1 MSLSVAAQAV
11 HGQLHGADAIFTGVS
26 TDTRTIRA
34 GDLFVALTG
43 PNFDGHNFIV
53 QAANAGAVGS
63 FVSRKLDLAL
73 PQVQVDDTRL
83 ALGRL
88 ASAWRARFNIPVV
101 AVTGSNGKTTVK
113 NMIAAIL
120 SVRGPTLATIG
131 NLNND
136 IGVPLTLLRLRE
148 SDHHAVIEMGMNHAG
163 EIDYLTHLACPTVAL
178 VNNAAAAHLA
188 GLGSVEAVARAKGEI
203 FSGLSSDGTA
213 IINADDP
220 HAALWRGLAGTRRI
234 LSFGMEQP
242 ADVSATCV
250 LNESGSTLQL
260 QTPYGGITMR
270 LPLLGRHNAMNALA
284 ASSAALA
291 AGASLAD
298 IQAGLEK
305 LKAVSGRLEVKAG
318 TQGARVLDDSY
329 NANPGSLAAGIE
341 VLRNASGERVLVF
354 GDMGELGDTAAS
366 LHQRVGELAKKVG
379 IEHLFAVGPLSRAA
393 VEAFGPN
400 GRHFDSHEA
409 LVETL
414 RPMMHS
420 NMTVLVKGSRSM
432 KMERIVAGIVDTV
445 AGAA

>member
-1 MSLSVAAQAV
+1 MTLSAAAQAV
-11 HGQLHGADAIFTGVS
+11 HGELQGADATFTGVS
-26 TDTRTIRA
+26 TDTRTIKA
-34 GDLFVALTG
+34 GDLFVALVG
-43 PNFDGHNFIV
+43 PNFDGHNFV
-53 QAANAGAVGS
+53 AQAANAGAVGAL
-63 FVSRKLDLAL
+63 VGRALDTPLA
-73 PQVQVDDTRL
+73 QVRVDDTRL

-88 ASAWRARFNIPVV
+88 AVAWRARFRIPVV

-120 SVRGPTLATIG
+120 SERGPTLATLG

-136 IGVPLTLLRLRE
+136 IGVPLTLLRLRD
-148 SDHHAVIEMGMNHAG
+148 SDRYAVIEMGMNHAG
-163 EIDYLTHLACPTVAL
+163 EIDTLTHLARPTVAL

-203 FSGLSSDGTA
+203 FAGLTADGTA

-220 HAALWRGLAGTRRI
+220 HAGLWRQLAGARRM

-242 ADVSATCV
+242 ADVRASCV
-250 LNESGSTLQL
+250 LNDNGSTIQL
-260 QTPYGGITMR
+260 QTPIGGITMR

-305 LKAVSGRLEVKAG
+305 LKAVSGRLEVKPGA
-318 TQGARVLDDSY
+318 QGARVLDDSY

-354 GDMGELGDTAAS
+354 GDMGELGDTAAA
-366 LHQRVGELAKKVG
+366 LHRRIGELAKKVG
-379 IEHLFAVGPLSRAA
+379 IEHLFAVGPLARTA
-393 VEAFGPN
+393 VEAFGAN
-400 GRHFDSHEA
+400 GRHFDSHEE
-409 LVETL
+409 LVQAL
-414 RPMMHS
+414 RPMMHA

-432 KMERIVAGIVDTV
+432 KMERIVAGIIEPV